1 LLLAR
6 EISLRIMQPF
16 ASVDS
21 AQAQAEAEQL
31 LERVK
36 RDFADVPQPQFMA
49 EGPGNLRLSRNAM
62 PQTNLKTY
70 GSLAEQ
76 ALFEIRALAVG
87 KVAPDVEGED
97 ADGRRFK
104 LSDYRGKVV
113 VLTFSGNW
121 CGPCRGMYPQERE
134 LVTRF
139 KDRPFALLS
148 INTDPERETLLE
160 SIRSGEI
167 TWRCWWDGGQNGPI
181 TSRWNVLS
189 FPSIFV
195 IDANGVIRE
204 RGTRGK
210 DLDQT
215 VERLVAEAI
224 LENNSIGHDL
234 R

>member
-1 LLLAR
+1 
-6 EISLRIMQPF
+6 
-16 ASVDS
+16 
-21 AQAQAEAEQL
+21 
-31 LERVK
+31 
-36 RDFADVPQPQFMA
+36 
-49 EGPGNLRLSRNAM
+49 
-62 PQTNLKTY
+62 
-70 GSLAEQ
+70 
-76 ALFEIRALAVG
+76 VG
-87 KVAPDVEGED
+87 KVAPDIEGED
-97 ADGRRFK
+97 ADGLRFE

-121 CGPCRGMYPQERE
+121 CGPCRAMYPQERE

-195 IDANGVIRE
+195 IDTKGVIRE

-215 VERLVAEAI
+215 VERLVEEAT
-224 LENNSIGHDL
+224 LENKK
-234 R
+234 